1 MRAEGEGEAA
11 TIISKALNK
20 AGEGLVQFRR
30 IEASKEIAATLAKV
44 RSLLPSFGLACGN

>member
-1 MRAEGEGEAA
+1 VRAEGEGEAA

-44 RSLLPSFGLACGN
+44 SPNPHFEEKGS